1 MGNFIDA
8 VARAVRQA
16 SSRACNAFARAGIL
30 PTHLIA
36 VLSHS
41 LCENLGSLE
50 DLFNRYCKR
59 QSALEA
65 EVEEAEAAEAANVV
79 AANAEAVAAPL
90 TTAALAADS
99 SSNE

>member
-16 SSRACNAFARAGIL
+16 SSRACNAIALTGTL
-30 PTHLIA
+30 STHLIA
-36 VLSHS
+36 VLSDC

-50 DLFNRYCKR
+50 DLFVRYCKR

-65 EVEEAEAAEAANVV
+65 EVEEAEAANVV

>member
-1 MGNFIDA
+1 MLSGRKFFIDS

-50 DLFNRYCKR
+50 DLFDRYCKR
-59 QSALEA
+59 QTALKA

-79 AANAEAVAAPL
+79 A
-90 TTAALAADS
+90 S
-99 SSNE
+99 CRR

>member
-16 SSRACNAFARAGIL
+16 SSRACNAIALTGTL
-30 PTHLIA
+30 STHLIA
-36 VLSHS
+36 VLSDC

-65 EVEEAEAAEAANVV
+65 EVEEAEAAEAACCSQCRSCR
-79 AANAEAVAAPL
+79 
-90 TTAALAADS
+90 S
-99 SSNE
+99 SIDYGCFSC